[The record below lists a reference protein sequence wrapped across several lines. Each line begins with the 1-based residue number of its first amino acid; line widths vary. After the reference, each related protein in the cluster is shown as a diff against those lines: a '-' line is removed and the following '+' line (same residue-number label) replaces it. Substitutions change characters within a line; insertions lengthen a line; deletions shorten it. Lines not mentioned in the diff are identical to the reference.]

1 MKNTQQMF
9 LLIHFGILRLPYI
22 LIFWRKKISV
32 SVQEVSAWF
41 TVKRE
46 NITQS
51 VGLMAW
57 APLSAKICSAPKV
70 SHSYSPFLG
79 NKKSQRSISIITLE
93 VWACVVSAMR
103 CVTHSHR
110 VIQSAIKAEH
120 RSRKSTVPQPTMYRY
135 INLSISLHSIE
146 HLKLV
151 TDV

>member
-1 MKNTQQMF
+1 MF

-41 TVKRE
+41 TV
-46 NITQS
+46 
-51 VGLMAW
+51 GLMAW

-79 NKKSQRSISIITLE
+79 YKKSQRSISIITLE

-120 RSRKSTVPQPTMYRY
+120 RSRKSTVPQLTMYRY

-146 HLKLV
+146 HLQLV
-151 TDV
+151 TDLDLRA